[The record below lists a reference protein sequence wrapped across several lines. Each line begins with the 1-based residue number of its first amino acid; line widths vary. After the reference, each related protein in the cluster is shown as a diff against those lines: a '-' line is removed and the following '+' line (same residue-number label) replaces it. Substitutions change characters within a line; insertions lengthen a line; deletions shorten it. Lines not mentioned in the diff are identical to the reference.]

1 MNLNRS
7 GIRTADY
14 ASEKQILFCKEGYIG
29 VSVVVGDTGV
39 TAANGKKI
47 IKAGTP
53 LAGDLTAR
61 GTAFKKA
68 TTTAGSGGAADTSDA
83 VGVAYRDI
91 DVTEGNAN
99 ATLMV
104 KGCVNL
110 DALDSTVV
118 TLVDNAVKAALKGNI
133 LFLK

>member
-7 GIRTADY
+7 GITSTDY
-14 ASEKQILFCKEGYIG
+14 VSEKQILFCKEGYIG
-29 VSVVVGDTGV
+29 VSVVVGNTGV
-39 TAANGKKI
+39 TAADGKKI

-68 TTTAGSGGAADTSDA
+68 TTTSNSSDA

-91 DVTEGNAN
+91 DVTDGNAN
-99 ATLMV
+99 ATLMI
-104 KGCVNL
+104 KGCVDLNK
-110 DALDSTVV
+110 LDSTVV
-118 TLVDNAVKAALKGNI
+118 AMVDTAVKAALKGNI

>member
-7 GIRTADY
+7 GITSTDY
-14 ASEKQILFCKEGYIG
+14 VSEKQILFCKEGYIG
-29 VSVVVGDTGV
+29 VSVVVGNTGV
-39 TAANGKKI
+39 TAADGKKI

-61 GTAFKKA
+61 GTAFKTA
-68 TTTAGSGGAADTSDA
+68 TTTSGASDA

-91 DVTEGNAN
+91 DVTDGNAN
-99 ATLMV
+99 ATLMI

-118 TLVDNAVKAALKGNI
+118 TMVDDAVKAALKGNI

>member
-7 GIRTADY
+7 GITSTDY
-14 ASEKQILFCKEGYIG
+14 VSEKQILFCKEGYIG
-29 VSVVVGDTGV
+29 VSVVVGNTGV
-39 TAANGKKI
+39 TAADGKKI

-68 TTTAGSGGAADTSDA
+68 TTTSNASDA
-83 VGVAYRDI
+83 VGVAYSDI
-91 DVTEGNAN
+91 DVTDGNAN
-99 ATLMV
+99 ATLMI
-104 KGCVNL
+104 KGCVDLNK
-110 DALDSTVV
+110 LDSTVV
-118 TLVDNAVKAALKGNI
+118 TMVDTAVKAALKGNI

>member
-7 GIRTADY
+7 GITSTDY
-14 ASEKQILFCKEGYIG
+14 VSEKQILFCKEGYIG

-68 TTTAGSGGAADTSDA
+68 TTSTGSSDA

-91 DVTEGNAN
+91 DVTDGNAN

-118 TLVDNAVKAALKGNI
+118 TMIDTAVKAALKGNI

>member
-7 GIRTADY
+7 GITSTDY
-14 ASEKQILFCKEGYIG
+14 VSEKQILFCKEGYVG
-29 VSVVVGDTGV
+29 VSVVVGNTGV
-39 TAANGKKI
+39 TAADGKKI

-61 GTAFKKA
+61 GNAFKKA
-68 TTTAGSGGAADTSDA
+68 TTTSGASDA
-83 VGVAYRDI
+83 VGIAYCDI
-91 DVTEGNAN
+91 DVTDGNAN
-99 ATLMV
+99 ATLMI

-118 TLVDNAVKAALKGNI
+118 TLVDDAVKAALKGDI

>member
-7 GIRTADY
+7 GITSTDY
-14 ASEKQILFCKEGYIG
+14 VSEKQILFCKEGYIG
-29 VSVVVGDTGV
+29 VSVVVGNTGV
-39 TAANGKKI
+39 TAADGKKI

-68 TTTAGSGGAADTSDA
+68 TTTSDASDA
-83 VGVAYRDI
+83 VGIAYRDI
-91 DVTEGNAN
+91 DVTDGNAN

-104 KGCVNL
+104 KGCVDLNK
-110 DALDSTVV
+110 LDSTVV
-118 TLVDNAVKAALKGNI
+118 TLIDTAVKTALHGNI

>member
-7 GIRTADY
+7 GITSTDY
-14 ASEKQILFCKEGYIG
+14 VSEKQILFCKEGYIG
-29 VSVVVGDTGV
+29 VSVVVGNTGV
-39 TAANGKKI
+39 TAADGKKI

-68 TTTAGSGGAADTSDA
+68 TTTSNASDA
-83 VGVAYRDI
+83 VGVAYSDI
-91 DVTEGNAN
+91 DVTNGNAN
-99 ATLMV
+99 ATLMI

-110 DALDSTVV
+110 GALDPTVV
-118 TLVDNAVKAALKGNI
+118 TMVDTAVKAALKGNI

>member
-7 GIRTADY
+7 GITSTDY
-14 ASEKQILFCKEGYIG
+14 VSEKQILFCKEGYIG
-29 VSVVVGDTGV
+29 VSVVVGNTGV
-39 TAANGKKI
+39 TAADGKKI

-68 TTTAGSGGAADTSDA
+68 TTTSGASDA
-83 VGVAYRDI
+83 VGIAYRDI
-91 DVTEGNAN
+91 DVTDGNAN

-104 KGCVNL
+104 KGCVDLNK
-110 DALDSTVV
+110 LDSTVV
-118 TLVDNAVKAALKGNI
+118 TLIDTAVKTALHGNI

>member
-7 GIRTADY
+7 GITSTDY
-14 ASEKQILFCKEGYIG
+14 VSEKQILFCKEGYIG
-29 VSVVVGDTGV
+29 VSVVVGNTGV
-39 TAANGKKI
+39 TAADGKKI

-68 TTTAGSGGAADTSDA
+68 TTTSNASDA

-91 DVTEGNAN
+91 DVTNGNAN
-99 ATLMV
+99 ATLMI
-104 KGCVNL
+104 KGCVDLNK
-110 DALDSTVV
+110 LDSTVV
-118 TLVDNAVKAALKGNI
+118 AMVDNAVKAALKGNI

>member
-7 GIRTADY
+7 GITSTDY
-14 ASEKQILFCKEGYIG
+14 VSEKQILFCKEGYIG
-29 VSVVVGDTGV
+29 VSVVVGNTGV
-39 TAANGKKI
+39 TAADGKKI

-68 TTTAGSGGAADTSDA
+68 TTTTGSDGAADTSDA

-91 DVTEGNAN
+91 DVTDGNAN

-118 TLVDNAVKAALKGNI
+118 TLVDDAVKAALKGNI